1 MISSF
6 HRIVELQEQIEVL
19 ETSLQLKMSSL
30 QTRISSSS
38 SSDQQH
44 NLLPYQSDED
54 HLKCKVN
61 GLSQS
66 EAQSLLIQSVLRISS
81 LEEALKEKEREG
93 ETVCS
98 LLDEERGNVE
108 KLKQSLT
115 QLQMDKQRRM
125 TQSEKVRLQR
135 ERERTTLLFL

>member
-1 MISSF
+1 
-6 HRIVELQEQIEVL
+6 
-19 ETSLQLKMSSL
+19 MSSL
-30 QTRISSSS
+30 QTRITSSS

-54 HLKCKVN
+54 HLKYKVN